1 MRRLISAAAP
11 VAVALVLLVQGAALA
26 ATKDVTI
33 QNFSFTPK
41 TVKVKLG
48 DGVKW
53 TNAATFTNHTTT
65 GDGVSDGSGYTG
77 IGLWDSHVLAPNA
90 TFTFTFTFAGTYPYH
105 CSIHPTLMQGTV
117 KVPMTASPASGPL
130 GTTFTL
136 TWASAAPTGSLV
148 FDVQRMDPGGTTFK
162 KWQTGV
168 TTLSATYMPALAG
181 TYVFRTRVR
190 NMTTGA
196 VSNYSPKVSIV
207 AT

>member
-11 VAVALVLLVQGAALA
+11 LAVALVLLVQGTALA
-26 ATKDVTI
+26 ALKDVSI
-33 QNFSFTPK
+33 QNFAFNPAAT
-41 TVKVKLG
+41 KVKLG
-48 DGVKW
+48 DQIRW
-53 TNAATFTNHTTT
+53 TNLDGTNHTTT
-65 GDGVSDGSGYTG
+65 SDGVSDGSGYTG
-77 IGLWDSHVLAPNA
+77 IGLWGSGSLAQNG
-90 TFTFTFTFAGTYPYH
+90 TFTWTFTFAGTYPYH
-105 CSIHPTLMQGTV
+105 CRFHPTLMQGTV
-117 KVPMTASPASGPL
+117 KVPMTANPASGPV

-148 FDVQRMDPGGTTFK
+148 FDVQRMDPGGTKFK

-190 NMTTGA
+190 DMNTGA
-196 VSNYSPKVSIV
+196 VSKYSPKVSIV

>member
-1 MRRLISAAAP
+1 M
-11 VAVALVLLVQGAALA
+11 
-26 ATKDVTI
+26 
-33 QNFSFTPK
+33 
-41 TVKVKLG
+41 
-48 DGVKW
+48 
-53 TNAATFTNHTTT
+53 
-65 GDGVSDGSGYTG
+65 
-77 IGLWDSHVLAPNA
+77 
-90 TFTFTFTFAGTYPYH
+90 FTFTFTFAGTYPYH

-117 KVPMTASPASGPL
+117 KVPMTASPPSGPL

-148 FDVQRMDPGGTTFK
+148 FDVQRMDPGSTKFK

-190 NMTTGA
+190 DMNTGA
-196 VSNYSPKVSIV
+196 VSKYSPKVSIV